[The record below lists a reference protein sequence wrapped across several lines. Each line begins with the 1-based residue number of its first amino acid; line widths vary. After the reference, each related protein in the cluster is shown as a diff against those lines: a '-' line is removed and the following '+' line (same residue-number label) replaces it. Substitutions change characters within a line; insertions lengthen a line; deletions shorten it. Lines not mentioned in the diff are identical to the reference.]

1 MKRILIE
8 HIKSIYRLHSELSF
22 VCICFN
28 LIRSLFRDNL
38 ENAKNSQ
45 KFSASAQSAAVHEMN
60 QKKAA
65 NNDIIKAV
73 SGNVIAYPL
82 MFFACGMTVRALAK
96 GLSSCIKGGKKPI
109 QT

>member
-1 MKRILIE
+1 
-8 HIKSIYRLHSELSF
+8 
-22 VCICFN
+22 
-28 LIRSLFRDNL
+28 
-38 ENAKNSQ
+38 
-45 KFSASAQSAAVHEMN
+45 MN

-109 QT
+109 QTWFDHKSDPIKHESHPESSKIIRTHSIFRILKKFINC

>member
-1 MKRILIE
+1 
-8 HIKSIYRLHSELSF
+8 
-22 VCICFN
+22 
-28 LIRSLFRDNL
+28 
-38 ENAKNSQ
+38 
-45 KFSASAQSAAVHEMN
+45 MN